1 MGYTI
6 QDIPLYLRVTMMQT
20 GYKMLKSQNLI
31 VLICLHRVRS
41 TLIEI
46 LKTNGFARSIME
58 FDFISLDK
66 CREDAE

>member
-1 MGYTI
+1 
-6 QDIPLYLRVTMMQT
+6 MMQT
-20 GYKMLKSQNLI
+20 GYKMLKSQNPI